1 MGALGNSRRGG
12 RTPPLLIGALIAC
25 IIVLG
30 FNYWV
35 SNSRN
40 AELQTKLYELEGIVR
55 RAVAERGAVEK
66 KKNEFQDE
74 LRRQGE
80 QITRIENQHSSQLEE
95 ARATWK
101 EEKEKLLLNI
111 SSSTKTILTIKGQFN
126 ELSENLEKI
135 QKKLQD
141 CEKTDSSLKKRITEE
156 QAQCKSQLQSVK
168 DECTAKLAAT
178 KQKAELMT
186 KNNNSPLPTH
196 SQEPP
201 TPPEAKATKEEDA
214 MKKPE
219 QGNPEKGSAQK
230 QKEERSSVQ
239 AQGQPLSE
247 NIKLQELENNEII
260 EAKDAKAVDKGAV
273 ELGNKAANSTEGNDL
288 EVFDI
293 HGTDFKAEDTEDG
306 RVQEKAVKEE
316 DIADYNGDEQNIGES
331 EVDKEVQLTG
341 NAGKEEDKVQLEA
354 DVEGP
359 ADYNGDEDNEGE
371 FEADK
376 QMELSEM

>member
-156 QAQCKSQLQSVK
+156 Q
-168 DECTAKLAAT
+168 
-178 KQKAELMT
+178 
-186 KNNNSPLPTH
+186 
-196 SQEPP
+196 
-201 TPPEAKATKEEDA
+201 
-214 MKKPE
+214 
-219 QGNPEKGSAQK
+219 
-230 QKEERSSVQ
+230 
-239 AQGQPLSE
+239 
-247 NIKLQELENNEII
+247 
-260 EAKDAKAVDKGAV
+260 
-273 ELGNKAANSTEGNDL
+273 
-288 EVFDI
+288 
-293 HGTDFKAEDTEDG
+293 
-306 RVQEKAVKEE
+306 
-316 DIADYNGDEQNIGES
+316 
-331 EVDKEVQLTG
+331 
-341 NAGKEEDKVQLEA
+341 
-354 DVEGP
+354 
-359 ADYNGDEDNEGE
+359 
-371 FEADK
+371 
-376 QMELSEM
+376 